1 MNTVSQDDT
10 ERQDAPG
17 SRPMSKTYWML
28 AVDQEN
34 FEITRERGFT
44 IQGVDSRNRRKAVR
58 MTPEDRIIY
67 YISDRRG
74 FAATATVTS
83 EHFEDRSKIWKHH
96 RSDETYPNRVEI
108 KADSVLAEDDYLD
121 ARDIAPT
128 LEYVKKWP
136 PERWDL
142 AFFGMLHIIP
152 QRDFNLLEEEMK
164 KVEAEAKKRA
174 PKEPKETAAGA
185 MSSMAAHRRR
195 EKRKAQT
202 ARRRR
207 RTKAKVSGK

>member
-1 MNTVSQDDT
+1 MNTGTHDVT
-10 ERQDAPG
+10 ERAAASDA
-17 SRPMSKTYWML
+17 RPMSKTYWML
-28 AVDQEN
+28 VTDQEN
-34 FEITRERGFT
+34 FDITREHGFT
-44 IQGVDSRNRRKAVR
+44 VQGVDSRNRRKAVR

-67 YISDRRG
+67 YISDKRG

-83 EHFEDRSKIWKHH
+83 AHFEDRSRVWKHH
-96 RSDETYPNRVEI
+96 RPEETFPNRVEI
-108 KADSVLAEDDYLD
+108 QVDSLLEPDDYLD

-142 AFFGMLHIIP
+142 AFFGMLHILP

-164 KVEAEAKKRA
+164 KVEAAAKERI
-174 PKEPKETAAGA
+174 PEEPVVTAGA
-185 MSSMAAHRRR
+185 MAGSAAAHRRR
-195 EKRKAQT
+195 QKRKEQT

-207 RTKAKVSGK
+207 RAKARG